1 MMDMLTVILLICVM
15 VWMVKKKFLP
25 RLKKAG
31 QEAAS
36 GKEGKAAVMKNETP
50 DFRILSFRSTDF
62 TREDDLAHCVEYELG
77 KAFKELKDNGCR
89 LMGDPFPVVMGENL
103 LIILYYTDGST
114 ADSVEIA
121 G

>member
-1 MMDMLTVILLICVM
+1 MMDMFTVIFLICVI
-15 VWMVKKKFLP
+15 VWLVKKKFLP
-25 RLKKAG
+25 RLKKTG

-36 GKEGKAAVMKNETP
+36 EKAGKAAVMGNVTP

-62 TREDDLAHCVEYELG
+62 ARADDLAHCVEFELG
-77 KAFKELKDNGCR
+77 RALRELKDCGCR

-103 LIILYYTDGST
+103 LIILYYIDCST
-114 ADSVEIA
+114 AESEEVA